1 MSDKIIK
8 TLIAEAVKGNT
19 WQKFANPSAARGK
32 TAFPKTSGD
41 QEKYGIRYDYDT
53 IVNKEGT
60 DFHTFKMQPNKGK
73 IPSSIRAWRDKHGTD
88 AIMATVWVKK
98 DASAEEVEAA
108 LDAARKE
115 FKESS

>member
-19 WQKFANPSAARGK
+19 WQKFTNPSAARGK

-53 IVNKEGT
+53 VVNKEGT

-73 IPSSIRAWRDKHGTD
+73 IPSSIRAWRDKHGTN
-88 AIMATVWVKK
+88 AIMAMVWVKK

>member
-8 TLIAEAVKGNT
+8 ALIAEAVKGNT
-19 WQKFANPSAARGK
+19 WQKFANPSVAHGK

-53 IVNKEGT
+53 VVNKERT

-73 IPSSIRAWRDKHGTD
+73 IPSSIKTWRDKHGTD
-88 AIMATVWVKK
+88 AVMATVWVKK

-108 LDAARKE
+108 LDAAREE